1 MLGRIAEQ
9 EVMLCQ
15 VSINGLAL
23 RPFDPAQ
30 GIAFAVPLRW
40 KIPRLTRQTQIFFL
54 DLRKNLRPPTRH
66 FPLDKALVITIK
78 KSQILDCRSIYY
90 LNGVPIKFA

>member
-40 KIPRLTRQTQIFFL
+40 KIPRLTRQARIFRF
-54 DLRKNLRPPTRH
+54 DP
-66 FPLDKALVITIK
+66 
-78 KSQILDCRSIYY
+78 
-90 LNGVPIKFA
+90 